1 MELRFPL
8 ILDGATGTELQKRG
22 YTGDV
27 CAEQWTLDHP
37 DAIIDIQ
44 RGYVAAGSQVVYTP
58 TFGANRR
65 KLEESG
71 LFNCTADYNR
81 RLAEL
86 SAQAVQ
92 GKALRA
98 GDMSPT
104 GAFLA
109 PLGDVS
115 FEELVDIYTE
125 QAAGL
130 ERAGV
135 DLFVIE
141 TMMTL
146 SDARAAVL
154 AVRSVSDK
162 PIFVTFTCDENGR
175 SVSGTDIT
183 AALVVLQGMGIDA
196 FGLNCSA
203 GPEQMLLQLKR
214 LREYARVPLIAKPNA
229 GMPIIEN
236 GETVYRCTGEE
247 FTALVPEFLAAGVA
261 VFGGCCGTTPEFIR
275 LLNGV
280 FKGCVPGRPAHA
292 MPSVLCTPMNYVN
305 VDGIT
310 VVGERINPT
319 GKKRFQQALRENDMN
334 YVLEQAVSQ
343 VEAGAQVL
351 DVNVG
356 APGVDEPALMPQVV
370 KALQSV
376 VSLPLQLDSSNVQAL
391 ENGLR
396 VYNGKPIVNST
407 NGEPEKLRAI
417 LPLCKKYG
425 AAIVGLAIDERGIL
439 PAAEDRVAI
448 ARRITE
454 AALEAGISRED
465 IYIDCLTLTASAQQK
480 DVLATVQALETC
492 KKELGVRTILGVSN
506 ISFGL
511 PCRPYLN
518 TTFLTMAMYAGL
530 DLAIMNPSSEEMMAA
545 VYAYN
550 VLTNRDAQSMQ
561 YIERYANRVPAST
574 ALKQAAQAAPT
585 AASSDGSAEIS
596 GPYAAL
602 IKAVEKGLK
611 GDAAAQTRAL
621 LAEKQPLEV
630 VDEAL
635 IPALD
640 IVGAKYEKGTLFL
653 PQLLQAASAAQSAF
667 EEIKTAI
674 AQKGE
679 GSASKGRIVLATV
692 KGDVHDIGKNI
703 VKVILENYGFEVID
717 LGRDVPVETVVD
729 TVREKDVHLVG
740 LSALMTTTLKSME
753 ETIAALHA
761 AKLDCKIMVGGAVL
775 TPEYAEKIGADWYAK
790 DAKRSADIAKEFFG
804 V

>member
-203 GPEQMLLQLKR
+203 GPEQILLQLKR

-229 GMPIIEN
+229 GMPTIVN
-236 GETVYRCTGEE
+236 GKAVYDCTPEQ
-247 FTALVPEFLAAGVA
+247 FTALVPDMLASGVMIFGGWSPVKIALAAIL
-261 VFGGCCGTTPEFIR
+261 FGFFRALGNVYSSFDF
-275 LLNGV
+275 LLKLN
-280 FKGCVPGRPAHA
+280 
-292 MPSVLCTPMNYVN
+292 MPSVVYNMLPY
-305 VDGIT
+305 
-310 VVGERINPT
+310 
-319 GKKRFQQALRENDMN
+319 L
-334 YVLEQAVSQ
+334 
-343 VEAGAQVL
+343 
-351 DVNVG
+351 
-356 APGVDEPALMPQVV
+356 
-370 KALQSV
+370 
-376 VSLPLQLDSSNVQAL
+376 VSL
-391 ENGLR
+391 
-396 VYNGKPIVNST
+396 
-407 NGEPEKLRAI
+407 
-417 LPLCKKYG
+417 
-425 AAIVGLAIDERGIL
+425 
-439 PAAEDRVAI
+439 
-448 ARRITE
+448 
-454 AALEAGISRED
+454 
-465 IYIDCLTLTASAQQK
+465 
-480 DVLATVQALETC
+480 
-492 KKELGVRTILGVSN
+492 
-506 ISFGL
+506 
-511 PCRPYLN
+511 
-518 TTFLTMAMYAGL
+518 
-530 DLAIMNPSSEEMMAA
+530 
-545 VYAYN
+545 
-550 VLTNRDAQSMQ
+550 
-561 YIERYANRVPAST
+561 
-574 ALKQAAQAAPT
+574 
-585 AASSDGSAEIS
+585 
-596 GPYAAL
+596 
-602 IKAVEKGLK
+602 
-611 GDAAAQTRAL
+611 
-621 LAEKQPLEV
+621 
-630 VDEAL
+630 
-635 IPALD
+635 
-640 IVGAKYEKGTLFL
+640 
-653 PQLLQAASAAQSAF
+653 
-667 EEIKTAI
+667 
-674 AQKGE
+674 
-679 GSASKGRIVLATV
+679 IVLAFTSKNSRAPKAEGIPYD
-692 KGDVHDIGKNI
+692 KGQ
-703 VKVILENYGFEVID
+703 
-717 LGRDVPVETVVD
+717 R
-729 TVREKDVHLVG
+729 
-740 LSALMTTTLKSME
+740 
-753 ETIAALHA
+753 
-761 AKLDCKIMVGGAVL
+761 
-775 TPEYAEKIGADWYAK
+775 
-790 DAKRSADIAKEFFG
+790 
-804 V
+804 